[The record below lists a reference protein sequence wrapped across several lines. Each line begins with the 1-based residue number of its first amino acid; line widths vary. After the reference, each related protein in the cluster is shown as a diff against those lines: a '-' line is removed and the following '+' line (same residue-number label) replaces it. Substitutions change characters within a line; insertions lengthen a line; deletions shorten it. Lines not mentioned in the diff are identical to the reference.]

1 MEHIVGVDNNLLIKW
16 KLLRNDGKPFGV
28 KQYACRLF
36 VLTARGR
43 DEIESFSVS
52 GPDNNII
59 SWEMNDWNKRF
70 IGECSLALSIT
81 RKGKQVAR
89 VEYRDAFRVSHRSP
103 KDCDCAQ
110 VLELSSFV
118 NVIHPEELT
127 GNVTVLFPEFE
138 VRDDMHLYLLGS
150 TDQYAS
156 NFTLDESGHLIYNN
170 N

>member
-1 MEHIVGVDNNLLIKW
+1 MEHIVGVDNSLLLKW
-16 KLLRNDGKPFGV
+16 KLLRNDGKPFSV
-28 KQYACRLF
+28 EQYACRLY

-52 GPDNNII
+52 GTDKNII
-59 SWEMNDWNKRF
+59 SWEMNNWNKRF

-103 KDCDCAQ
+103 KDCDCTQ

-127 GNVTVLFPEFE
+127 GTFTVLFPTFE
-138 VRDDMHLYLLGS
+138 VRDDMHLYMKGS
-150 TDQYAS
+150 TEQYNG
-156 NFTLDESGHLIYNN
+156 NFSLEDNGHLIYNN
-170 N
+170 D